1 MTSNINIFN
10 PWINGPYT
18 IKYGPTP
25 TLNQP
30 LLEKPFKN
38 DNSKIIIPEGKYKL
52 YASNNTIINTKSAD
66 VNKFKPWKDANVKS
80 HQCFLLD
87 TRNLTFI

>member
-1 MTSNINIFN
+1 MTSNIY
-10 PWINGPYT
+10 PWINGPHT

-30 LLEKPFKN
+30 LLETPFKN
-38 DNSKIIIPEGKYKL
+38 DNSKIIIPKGKYNL
-52 YASNNTIINTKSAD
+52 YVTNNIVINKKSQHPKTI
-66 VNKFKPWKDANVKS
+66 PWKDANVKS